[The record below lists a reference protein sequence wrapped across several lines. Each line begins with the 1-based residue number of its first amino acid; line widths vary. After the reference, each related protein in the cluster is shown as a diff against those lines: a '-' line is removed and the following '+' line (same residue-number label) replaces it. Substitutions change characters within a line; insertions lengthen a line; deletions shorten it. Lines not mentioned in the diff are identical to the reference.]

1 MERSEQEIAEKRTNS
16 ISMKEREKKIV
27 TVTVWGA
34 VVNLLLS
41 LVKIVAG
48 VLGNSA
54 AMVADAIHSL
64 SDLISDAVVLVMV
77 KIASKGE
84 DKDHDYGHGKFETM
98 ATLLVSVMLLVVAV
112 GIMAKSIE
120 KIMEVVNGGILEKP
134 GMVALWAAAI
144 SIVAKEILY
153 QWTARVGKKVNS
165 PSMISNAWHHRSDA
179 LTSIGALVGIGFAIL
194 LGEKWTVLDPIIGC
208 VISIFILVVAV
219 KMALPALNE
228 LMDASLPESTENE
241 IVEIIQKVKD
251 VDDVHGIKTRKIGP
265 NIIIDA
271 HVVVDPDMSVKA
283 AHDITVLIE
292 DALRGTY
299 GNGTIISIHVEP
311 SADAE

>member
-1 MERSEQEIAEKRTNS
+1 
-16 ISMKEREKKIV
+16 MKEREKKIV

>member
-292 DALRGTY
+292 EALRGTY